1 YQGSLKDGG
10 SPANGLYDF
19 TFKLFDALA
28 GGGQV
33 GSTVSIGSQTVSQG
47 LFTVQ
52 LDFGAS
58 VFQGSARWLE
68 VAVRPAGG
76 GTYTTLSPRQA
87 LTAAPYAASLMPGA
101 SVNGTQSGPV
111 LSVTNSTGSAVQGT
125 STSGDGG
132 YFASSSTTGGS
143 GVRGSS
149 SGLNGTGLFGTAN
162 SGTQARGVYGQS
174 STGAGVVGESSAS
187 GSSARA
193 VYGLATGS
201 NAVGVYGAAHN
212 GLSAVGVRGDSFTG
226 IGVYGG
232 STSDNGYGVFGINT
246 SSSGFGVYGQA
257 DALIAR
263 GVMGSSTGG
272 YGVYG
277 YTSTGIAVFGEGSTT
292 GDGVWG
298 LANCA
303 GCYGVFGY
311 STAGQAVRG
320 ESSTGWAGYFQGN
333 VNVTGTCCGAGQL
346 TTKIDHPI
354 DPENKYLVQSVVQSP
369 DLKSVYDGSV
379 TLNSKGEAVVTLPD
393 YVQALNTDFRY
404 QLTAVGAPGPN
415 LYIAEKLTG
424 NRFKIAGGKPGMEV
438 SWQVTGTRIDPYAK
452 AHPIQSEVDKPAD
465 DQGKYRHPAE
475 WGQPESK
482 GTNYKD
488 LQKVRRNSQPVEMPE
503 PAAVK

>member
-1 YQGSLKDGG
+1 
-10 SPANGLYDF
+10 
-19 TFKLFDALA
+19 
-28 GGGQV
+28 
-33 GSTVSIGSQTVSQG
+33 
-47 LFTVQ
+47 
-52 LDFGAS
+52 
-58 VFQGSARWLE
+58 
-68 VAVRPAGG
+68 
-76 GTYTTLSPRQA
+76 
-87 LTAAPYAASLMPGA
+87 
-101 SVNGTQSGPV
+101 
-111 LSVTNSTGSAVQGT
+111 
-125 STSGDGG
+125 
-132 YFASSSTTGGS
+132 
-143 GVRGSS
+143 
-149 SGLNGTGLFGTAN
+149 
-162 SGTQARGVYGQS
+162 
-174 STGAGVVGESSAS
+174 
-187 GSSARA
+187 

-232 STSDNGYGVFGINT
+232 SISDNGYGVFGINT
-246 SSSGFGVYGQA
+246 SGFGFGVYGQA
-257 DALIAR
+257 DAVGAR
-263 GVMGSSTGG
+263 AVVGSSTGG
-272 YGVYG
+272 NGIYG
-277 YTSTGIAVFGEGSTT
+277 YTSTGIAVVGEATTT

-298 LANCA
+298 MANCA

-354 DPENKYLVQSVVQSP
+354 DPESRYLVQSVVQSP
-369 DLKSVYDGSV
+369 DLKSVYDGNV
-379 TLNSKGEAVVTLPD
+379 TLDAKGEAVVTLPA
-393 YVQALNTDFRY
+393 YVHALNTGFRY

-415 LYIAEKLTG
+415 LFIAEKIAG

-465 DQGKYRHPAE
+465 EQGKYRHPAE

-482 GTNYKD
+482 GTNYED